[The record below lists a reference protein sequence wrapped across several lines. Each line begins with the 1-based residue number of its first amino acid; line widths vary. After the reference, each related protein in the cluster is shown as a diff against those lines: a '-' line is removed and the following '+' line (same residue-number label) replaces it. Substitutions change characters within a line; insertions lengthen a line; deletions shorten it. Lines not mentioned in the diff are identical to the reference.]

1 MNIKQ
6 IEFQCNLCGRA
17 TLVNCDVSISGN
29 KAHYY
34 CPYCG
39 TRVNTH
45 YEYEPEQ
52 CKCEPPMNEAAKE
65 LQQAM
70 ADIDAEEPQQSED
83 IYIMPLE
90 RRVSKLED
98 SESSHLFEAA
108 ARDIKDIRGRL
119 DKLEGA
125 IGPIDE
131 EAFQKDQAA
140 NTFSRLDSLEERM
153 QWYEEVG
160 VAFMEGIDSLKAKIE
175 ALENRKSSRDQPGIL
190 TPRMPISLQPKLKQ
204 AWEHCAHCARILH
217 EIAVEVSEEEEST
230 K

>member
-17 TLVNCDVSISGN
+17 TLVNCDVSIPGN
-29 KAHYY
+29 KAYYY

-175 ALENRKSSRDQPGIL
+175 ALENRKSSRDQPGISGSK
-190 TPRMPISLQPKLKQ
+190 MPIYVKEEVQRIALNLDSHVHDLLEIVAKLREAQ
-204 AWEHCAHCARILH
+204 Q
-217 EIAVEVSEEEEST
+217 SED
-230 K
+230 